1 MPKKKIDPK
10 MTRTIMKKLAASTPE
25 QSLADVLT
33 KAELEQWTMMN
44 MSALRAEARAI
55 PSASHPR

>member
-1 MPKKKIDPK
+1 
-10 MTRTIMKKLAASTPE
+10 MTRTIMKKLNASTPE

-33 KAELEQWTMMN
+33 KAELAQWTQMN
-44 MSALRAEARAI
+44 MMALRAEARSI